1 MPSLSDAN
9 PRPVSSDGVS
19 EEEQRPSSAS
29 EIHNDVKKF
38 DVTDTNVDAFRLS
51 TDAEAALQTST
62 GFTPSADAADA
73 ASHPR
78 PTPDVSSDDETDSG
92 LKRVE
97 AAGEM
102 KERNDDDGDVV
113 DDDGDDDLRLIQRVF
128 TGS

>member
-9 PRPVSSDGVS
+9 PRPVSSDG
-19 EEEQRPSSAS
+19 EQRSSSAS

-38 DVTDTNVDAFRLS
+38 DVIDTNVDASRLS

-62 GFTPSADAADA
+62 GFTPSSADAADA
-73 ASHPR
+73 APHPR